1 VVHPKSATSTDPAP
15 LTVTEVRIEERRYVV
30 CVHVDQ
36 VKKDQ
41 AEREA
46 LVAALREQ
54 LRAGDKAFIGNKG

>member
-1 VVHPKSATSTDPAP
+1 